1 MALST
6 TDPSALANLANCF
19 SCVIPPGD
27 QLAVQTYLLAVIAGV
42 DTSSAGVQALVNAA
56 TCFSCTIPPGEQ
68 LAVQNYL
75 LVQLLS

>member
-6 TDPSALANLANCF
+6 TDPSGLANLSTCF
-19 SCVIPPGD
+19 LCTIPSGM
-27 QLAVQTYLLAVIAGV
+27 QLAVQTYLLATIAGV
-42 DTSSAGVQALVNAA
+42 DTSSAGIQTLLQNAA
-56 TCFSCTIPPGEQ
+56 PFESTVPMGMQ